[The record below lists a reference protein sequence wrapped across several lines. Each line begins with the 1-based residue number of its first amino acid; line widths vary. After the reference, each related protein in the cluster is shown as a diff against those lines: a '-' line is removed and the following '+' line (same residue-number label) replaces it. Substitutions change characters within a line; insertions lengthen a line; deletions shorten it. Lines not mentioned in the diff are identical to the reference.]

1 MKTLNMKLKAPFPYF
16 GGKSRVA
23 SLIWERFG
31 DVRNYIEPFGGSLAV
46 LLGRP
51 LPFCGT
57 ETVNDING
65 WLQNAWR
72 AIQADPDAV
81 AAYADNP
88 VMELDLHARG
98 DAIFYRGWT
107 TAAGERLMPE
117 EFVERMRSDEEWY
130 DPKCAG
136 WWIWGQSSWIGDN
149 WGRSRN
155 NARKDDNGEHCG
167 VTLALP
173 HLGNLGQ
180 GVNRKRPHLGGG
192 KGVNRQLPHLGCGAR
207 EGDQPGVT
215 SRRYDL
221 IEYMRK
227 LSERLRMVRVCCG
240 DWKRVCG
247 ETPTVKLGLTA
258 IFFDPPYAVQDRDY
272 IYGEHE
278 DYDVAHEVRDYCIE
292 YGDNKLMRICLAGY
306 EEHDELEKHG
316 WTSVKWKTNGGYANQ
331 SSRGNENRK
340 RETLWFSPN
349 CINDERSL
357 FQ

>member
-1 MKTLNMKLKAPFPYF
+1 MSALKAPFPYF

-23 SLIWERFG
+23 SIIWKRFG
-31 DVRNYIEPFGGSLAV
+31 NVNNYVEPFGGSLAV

-51 LPFCGT
+51 TPFDGA
-57 ETVNDING
+57 ETVNDMNG

-173 HLGNLGQ
+173 HLNLGQ
-180 GVNRKRPHLGGG
+180 
-192 KGVNRQLPHLGCGAR
+192 GVNRQLPHLGCGAR

-258 IFFDPPYAVQDRDY
+258 IFFDPPYAVADRDCV
-272 IYGEHE
+272 YGLH
-278 DYDVAHEVRDYCIE
+278 DDFAVAHAVREYCLQR
-292 YGDNKLMRICLAGY
+292 GDDPRLKICLAGY
-306 EEHDELEKHG
+306 DEHEELARFG
-316 WTSVKWKTNGGYANQ
+316 WDVVPWKAHGGYARG
-331 SSRGNENRK
+331 SSRGKANRL
-340 RETLWFSPN
+340 REVLWFSPH
-349 CINDERSL
+349 CLKASGMTL
-357 FQ
+357 F